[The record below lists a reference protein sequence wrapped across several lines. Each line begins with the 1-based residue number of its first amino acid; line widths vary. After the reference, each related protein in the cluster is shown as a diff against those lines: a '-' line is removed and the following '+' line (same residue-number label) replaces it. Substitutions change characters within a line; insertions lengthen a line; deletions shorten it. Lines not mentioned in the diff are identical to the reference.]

1 MNDHSKIC
9 WTIVAVSFLTAM
21 LGIPAG
27 TGQSGLLAQDLDE
40 FQVYHLTQSTP
51 TEARRMLTE
60 LLGAEAKTAKLV
72 ADVENS
78 DLQVSG
84 PPAVQQLAKQLV
96 QQINAATAHQ
106 PAETAPV
113 IVRTY
118 TCNPAEFDRQLQ
130 SVRNSISPSSRVSS
144 DRSRNQIVIAG
155 PAADQSTA
163 IGILAA
169 PTSEVQSSFATS
181 TDWASTDWAPNGGS
195 GDSVPRAA
203 IKAKSAAARTTSDKR
218 MNAELPSL
226 SLLDTEVPQQRI
238 ATRHSGIEAT
248 ADHAVRLRFRNISV
262 KQAETGLQ
270 RLLRSKVL
278 ELEPHRLSFSVGRS
292 RQITMSFDEMSQSCL
307 LEGSR
312 DLVLQFATLLQQ
324 FEDARDQ
331 NIQDTIRF
339 VPLTNVDPDVLDRAL
354 IIWKQSVRRGQA
366 PMEQTNQ
373 KQSSQRRR
381 DMNIRPAGF
390 QQIPGEPEIPIE
402 SAGQPPADGSLLQT
416 DPAQDDLLRRPSS
429 DITVEPLPDLD
440 VLILRGRDPD
450 VEELTRIIREI
461 ERLSAETAPEIDI
474 VYLQNVQGEALD
486 KLITEV
492 LDDLTGPLQGRVSIT
507 PLVKPNALLL
517 IGWGEAVTAAKK
529 LIARLDESVF
539 PQTQMQMFSL
549 KHASV
554 NQVEETVREFL
565 NNRGGLGPD
574 VNITADPRTN
584 TLIVNA
590 APRDLQEVTRM
601 IQKLDA
607 GTSASINQAKIIQLK
622 NALAVDVSQTITAAI
637 TAARGGTGTQR
648 AAALE
653 MLMVG
658 PDGKSVAASGLL
670 DDVKLT
676 PDSRTNRI
684 FITGPPDSLPLV
696 ERLIESFD
704 ESPAA
709 SAQIKVFQITNGDA
723 SDLVQVLRSLFPEQA
738 AVSNVPQL
746 ATAEGE
752 SSLVPVRFSV
762 DIRTN
767 SIITTGTAGDLQIIE
782 ALLLR
787 LDETDSKERVNEVY
801 RLKNSPAMDVAN
813 AVNNFLRS
821 ERVVNQAA
829 PGRQNPFTQIE
840 SEVVVVPEP
849 VGNALIISATPRY
862 FEQIMELVESLD
874 AQPPQVMIQ
883 VILAEVEL
891 DNRHEFG
898 VELGLQ
904 DSLLFDRSLLSS
916 ILVPGYDFNNKPLG
930 NANTPASL
938 AARANVAGQALSHF
952 SLGRTSAD
960 TDFGG
965 MVLSASSENVS
976 VLLRAMNQTRSME
989 ILSRP
994 QIMTL
999 DNQPAF
1005 IQVGQKVPQITGTSI
1020 NQVGQVNSIS
1030 MQNVGLI
1037 LGVTPRISP
1046 EGMVV
1051 MEIDAEKSEV
1061 GPDIDG
1067 IPVSISATGEVIRS
1081 PRINITTAQTTVSAA
1096 SGQTIVIGGLI
1107 TTSNSTITRRVPWLS
1122 DLPVLGNLF
1131 RYDGN
1136 TNIRKELLII
1146 LTPNVVRGPSE
1157 AEHIKQVEM
1166 ARMSWISCDIFNWMN
1181 TDSAVAGQLDSGEI
1195 PTIYPDQ
1202 TPGADSLQQVVPSL
1216 PSPGSDDSVPTQT
1229 DTRDSTPPPNARVVV
1244 PEWKIETND
1253 SIDGDGGIQ
1262 QMSLSSSSQLQTESK
1277 QPKKTAATTGQKG
1290 TTETVSSDSA
1300 EDTDRSSGS
1309 NTKLKLKSKPKSL
1322 LPFNRGGNAPRV
1334 DRQREP

>member
-1 MNDHSKIC
+1 MCHHPKHYC
-9 WTIVAVSFLTAM
+9 TVAVISFLAAM
-21 LGIPAG
+21 LCVAR
-27 TGQSGLLAQDLDE
+27 SDSRSRLLAQDATE
-40 FQVYHLTQSTP
+40 FQVYHLSQSTP
-51 TEARRMLTE
+51 AEARRMLTE
-60 LLGAEAKTAKLV
+60 LLGTEAGTAQLV
-72 ADVENS
+72 ADVEHSN
-78 DLQVSG
+78 LLVSG
-84 PPAVQQLAKQLV
+84 SPAVQQLAKQLV
-96 QQINAATAHQ
+96 QQINAANAEQ
-106 PAETAPV
+106 PVEKASV

-118 TCNPAEFDRQLQ
+118 PCDPAVLDQQLQ
-130 SVRNSISPSSRVSS
+130 SVRSAISTAGRVSS
-144 DRSRNQIVIAG
+144 DRARHQIIIAA
-155 PAADQSTA
+155 PASDQRIA
-163 IGILAA
+163 KEILAA
-169 PTSEVQSSFATS
+169 STSEARPLFATMS
-181 TDWASTDWAPNGGS
+181 DWTPSDGS
-195 GDSVPRAA
+195 GNPVPRAS
-203 IKAKSAAARTTSDKR
+203 IKASLAPSEPQSDEQ
-218 MNAELPSL
+218 MNSDQSHLSSL
-226 SLLDTEVPQQRI
+226 DADFGHRGP
-238 ATRHSGIEAT
+238 ATNHSGIHPT
-248 ADHAVRLRFRNISV
+248 ADHAVRFRFRNISIQ
-262 KQAETGLQ
+262 QAKTGLQ
-270 RLLRSKVL
+270 RLLGSRVL
-278 ELEPHRLSFSVGRS
+278 ELDAHRLSFSVGQS
-292 RQITMSFDEMSQSCL
+292 RQMTMSFDEMSQSCL

-324 FEDARDQ
+324 FDDARDE
-331 NIQDTIRF
+331 NVTDAIRF
-339 VPLTNVDPDVLDRAL
+339 VPLTNVDPDVLNRAL
-354 IIWKQSVRRGQA
+354 IVWKQSVRRGRA
-366 PMEQTNQ
+366 PVEPINRNQ
-373 KQSSQRRR
+373 GARRQR
-381 DMNIRPAGF
+381 DGNIRPAGF
-390 QQIPGEPEIPIE
+390 QQIPGEPAIPIE
-402 SAGQPPADGSLLQT
+402 PTSRTPTDETGRPSDPPK
-416 DPAQDDLLRRPSS
+416 DDLLRRPSS

-461 ERLSAETAPEIDI
+461 ERLSAETAPEIDV
-474 VYLQNVQGEALD
+474 VYLHNVQGEALN
-486 KLITEV
+486 KLIVDV

-517 IGWGEAVTAAKK
+517 IGWGEAVAAAKK
-529 LIARLDESVF
+529 LIERLDESVE

-549 KHASV
+549 KHASA
-554 NQVEETVREFL
+554 NQVETTVREFL
-565 NNRGGLGPD
+565 SNRGGLGPE

-584 TLIVNA
+584 TVIVNA
-590 APRDLQEVTRM
+590 APRDLLEVSRL
-601 IQKLDA
+601 IERLDA
-607 GTSASINQAKIIQLK
+607 GTSESVNQAKIIQLK
-622 NALAVDVSQTITAAI
+622 NALAADVSQTITAAI
-637 TAARGGTGTQR
+637 TAARGGVGTQR
-648 AAALE
+648 SAALE

-738 AVSNVPQL
+738 AISNVPQL

-767 SIITTGTAGDLQIIE
+767 TIITTGTSGDLRIIE

-787 LDETDSKERVNEVY
+787 LDETDSQERVNEVY
-801 RLKNSPAMDVAN
+801 RLKNSPATDVAD

-862 FEQIMELVESLD
+862 FDQIMDLVEELD

-891 DNRHEFG
+891 DNLHEFG

-904 DSLLFDRSLLSS
+904 DSLLFDRSLLGS
-916 ILVPGYDFNNKPLG
+916 LLTPGFDFNNKPLG
-930 NANTPASL
+930 NANNADSL
-938 AARANVAGQALSHF
+938 GTRGTVGGQALSHF

-976 VLLRAMNQTRSME
+976 VLLRAMNQTQSME

-1005 IQVGQKVPQITGTSI
+1005 IQVGQRVPMISGTSI
-1020 NQVGQVNSIS
+1020 NQVGQVNTVT
-1030 MQNVGLI
+1030 MENVGLI

-1061 GPDIDG
+1061 GPAIDG
-1067 IPVSISATGEVIRS
+1067 IPISVSASGAVVRS

-1107 TTSNSTITRRVPWLS
+1107 TTNNSTITRRVPWLS
-1122 DLPVLGNLF
+1122 DVPVVGNLF
-1131 RYDGN
+1131 RFDRN
-1136 TNIRKELLII
+1136 SNSRKELLII
-1146 LTPNVVRGPSE
+1146 LTPHVVSGPSE
-1157 AEHIKQVEM
+1157 AEYIKQVEM

-1181 TDSAVAGQLDSGEI
+1181 TDSSVTGQLDSNAI

-1202 TPGADSLQQVVPSL
+1202 TPGVESFRQVVPA
-1216 PSPGSDDSVPTQT
+1216 
-1229 DTRDSTPPPNARVVV
+1229 PPLTHVR
-1244 PEWKIETND
+1244 
-1253 SIDGDGGIQ
+1253 
-1262 QMSLSSSSQLQTESK
+1262 
-1277 QPKKTAATTGQKG
+1277 
-1290 TTETVSSDSA
+1290 
-1300 EDTDRSSGS
+1300 
-1309 NTKLKLKSKPKSL
+1309 
-1322 LPFNRGGNAPRV
+1322 
-1334 DRQREP
+1334 